1 MSATGD
7 EIDVGVIRPKPH
19 LLTDDKKPSE
29 NAHKTTSLS
38 SDNKSNEN
46 SAPVTNS
53 VPVTASE
60 TKHNEQITENTAEIQ
75 QPSVI
80 ENKAIKDSSK
90 TNHSTGLESDGLRQR
105 STASRPSDQQ
115 NNSSV
120 CKNYQYQGLKNHLS
134 DS

>member
-19 LLTDDKKPSE
+19 LLTDDKKPSGDT
-29 NAHKTTSLS
+29 HRTTSVS
-38 SDNKSNEN
+38 ADNKSNEN

-53 VPVTASE
+53 VLGPANE
-60 TKHNEQITENTAEIQ
+60 TKPNEQKTENTAEIQ

-80 ENKAIKDSSK
+80 ENKANKDSSK

-105 STASRPSDQQ
+105 STASIPSDQQ
-115 NNSSV
+115 NNSPV
-120 CKNYQYQGLKNHLS
+120 CKTTNIKE
-134 DS
+134 